1 MDVNLHDRIYD
12 YRASEFVV
20 ASPYLDLVLSRLGRV
35 GAYPKARIAELGL
48 TLVGLPD
55 VAAAARHVREQRE
68 AAGAPPPVLDEA
80 LAVRRPLERLLAEFR
95 ALIGNRFG
103 GWVPDLGKNR
113 VMQGLHLFPYPD
125 FGGTGAPTTVPAGTV
140 LAAYGTNPEA
150 GRHARVAVL
159 DTAIFP
165 NDQLAGRFVTADP
178 RSLLPDGGPEPR
190 PWWTGHATFIAGLI
204 LRRAPA
210 AQMEV
215 ESMLRPDGAAAIDV
229 WEVAQKLV
237 RYADSGVDVVNLSF
251 GCFTVDG
258 QPPLVLD
265 RAIARLTPRMV
276 VVAAAGN
283 YGRDTSNGPT
293 DDSLPGPETAV
304 WPAAFPDVVAV
315 GATGRSGDLADFSP
329 RVPWVDLVAPGVDVT
344 STYLT
349 GAVMV
354 PDVNVP
360 QKDVPQDF
368 FGMAQWSGTSH
379 AAAAVSGAIAA
390 RTVRGQRTAYQA
402 MDDLRDGIDDP
413 SGTGIEA
420 AQPPRP

>member
-1 MDVNLHDRIYD
+1 
-12 YRASEFVV
+12 
-20 ASPYLDLVLSRLGRV
+20 
-35 GAYPKARIAELGL
+35 
-48 TLVGLPD
+48 
-55 VAAAARHVREQRE
+55 VAAAARQVREQRE
-68 AAGAPPPVLDEA
+68 AAGAPAPVLDEA
-80 LAVRRPLERLLAEFR
+80 LALRRPLERLLAELR
-95 ALIGNRFG
+95 TLIGNQYG

-125 FGGTGAPTTVPAGTV
+125 FGGTGAPTSVPAGT
-140 LAAYGTNPEA
+140 LLSAYGTNWEA
-150 GRHARVAVL
+150 GRHARVVVL

-165 NDQLAGRFVTADP
+165 NDQLAGRYISADP
-178 RSLLPDGGPEPR
+178 RSLLSGGDEAR
-190 PWWTGHATFIAGLI
+190 PWWTGHATFLAGLI

-210 AQMEV
+210 AQLEV
-215 ESMLRPDGAAAIDV
+215 ESILRPDGAAATDV
-229 WEVAQKLV
+229 WEVARKLV
-237 RYADSGVDVVNLSF
+237 RYADSGVDIVNLSF

-283 YGRDTSNGPT
+283 YGRGASSDPT
-293 DDSLPGPETAV
+293 DASLPGPETAV

-315 GATGRSGDLADFSP
+315 GATGRYGELADFSP
-329 RVPWVDLVAPGVDVT
+329 RAPWVDLVAPGVGVT
-344 STYLT
+344 STYLKGT
-349 GAVMV
+349 VMV

-368 FGMAQWSGTSH
+368 FGMAQWAGTSH

-402 MDDLRDGIDDP
+402 LDDLRDGVDDP
-413 SGTGIEA
+413 SSTGIEA